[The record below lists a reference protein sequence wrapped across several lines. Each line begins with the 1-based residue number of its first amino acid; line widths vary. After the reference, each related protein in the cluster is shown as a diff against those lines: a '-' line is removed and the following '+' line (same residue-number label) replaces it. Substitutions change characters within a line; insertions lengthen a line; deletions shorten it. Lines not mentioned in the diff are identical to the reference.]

1 MFVATS
7 SSLVKFKSVTAL
19 KSIDEIRNFVQ
30 LTPQIGTA
38 GQPQTE
44 QFGII
49 ADSGFSSVIN
59 IAMPDHPE
67 SIDNEGKIVTSLGMN
82 YFHLPVP
89 FDAPRA
95 GHVKQFCQL
104 LESQQDQ
111 QLFIHCIMN
120 YRVSAF
126 MYHYLIGTQGYTSE
140 QARSPIFDS
149 WNIEPQWQKIMELDA
164 ATIGLG

>member
-1 MFVATS
+1 M
-7 SSLVKFKSVTAL
+7 KL
-19 KSIDEIRNFVQ
+19 KSIDEIKNFVQ

-44 QFGII
+44 QFEII
-49 ADSGFSSVIN
+49 AEHGFSTVIN

-67 SIDNEGKIVTSLGMN
+67 SIDSEGNIVTSLGMN

-95 GHVKQFCQL
+95 DHVKQFYHL
-104 LESQQDQ
+104 LQAQQDR
-111 QLFIHCIMN
+111 QLFVHCIMN

-126 MYHYLIGTQGYTSE
+126 MYHYLINAQGYTSE
-140 QARSPIFDS
+140 LARSPIFDR

-164 ATIGLG
+164 ATIGID